1 MIFTSPFTQAHQG
14 PWRPWWVLRA
24 IVILL
29 ALGWNGAVL
38 SEQSGHQAQVS
49 AVFPEYRLGP
59 EDLLDISVWQ
69 EKDLKEE
76 NVLVRPDGK
85 LSFPLAG
92 EIDAAGMTPGQ
103 LEAEIT
109 KRLKKYIPDPVVTV
123 LVEKVAGYKVY
134 VIGQVKTPGQYQVGH
149 YVDVMQAL
157 ALAGG
162 LTPFAAEDKIKILR
176 RNAQG
181 VETSIP
187 FAYSSVA
194 KGENLQQNIILKSG
208 DMVVVP

>member
-1 MIFTSPFTQAHQG
+1 MKFMTPFTQAKHG
-14 PWRPWWVLRA
+14 PWRPWWVFRA
-24 IVILL
+24 VVILIT
-29 ALGWNGAVL
+29 AVWNGAAF
-38 SEQSGHQAQVS
+38 SQQSGQQVDETP
-49 AVFPEYRLGP
+49 VFPEYRLGP

-69 EKDLKEE
+69 EKDLNEE
-76 NVLVRPDGK
+76 KVLVRPDGK

-92 EIDAAGMTPGQ
+92 EINAAGMTPGGLQ
-103 LEAEIT
+103 AEIT

-134 VIGQVKTPGQYQVGH
+134 VIGQVKTPGQYLVGH
-149 YVDVMQAL
+149 YIDVMQAL

-162 LTPFAAEDKIKILR
+162 LTPFAAENKIKILR
-176 RNAQG
+176 RNNAG

-187 FAYSSVA
+187 FEYSSVA
-194 KGENLQQNIILKSG
+194 KGEDLKQNIMLKTG